1 MEKPTT
7 VDGPST
13 RKMLALAERSAQKN
27 LKVGVGLMC
36 RHCDARKAL
45 LEHLGNGLIGEITC
59 MRTYRLVGPAGFTG
73 PKPPEISELLY
84 QIQKYLSFFWASGGL
99 VHDYTSHNIDAGRKA
114 SLVQI
119 MGRMASHTGQVVT
132 WDQALNHDHE
142 FASGLDTLTMNS
154 PAPLHVG
161 KDGSYPLPQPG
172 ILSNREF

>member
-1 MEKPTT
+1 MGCLRHGDVVLLTPPCAFRWVHFGHAIDKGINVFMEKPTT

-13 RKMLALAERSAQKN
+13 REMLALAERSAQKN

-45 LEHLGNGLIGEITC
+45 LERLGKGLIGEITC

-99 VHDYTSHNIDAGRKA
+99 VHDYTSHNIDAGRRGKPPP
-114 SLVQI
+114 
-119 MGRMASHTGQVVT
+119 
-132 WDQALNHDHE
+132 DH
-142 FASGLDTLTMNS
+142 G
-154 PAPLHVG
+154 PHG
-161 KDGSYPLPQPG
+161 
-172 ILSNREF
+172 